1 MLFINTLKKYINILF
16 ILAFVGLLFGCSQF
30 SQNRLLDSDYRL
42 EGDIYSHA
50 NIPDNAEITLSIS
63 PLDIVS
69 SNNETYSYHFKTN
82 KVSRVVYF
90 KANIPDHL
98 MTNKKPLGISVR
110 IEKDEALIMMTN
122 KIVPLP
128 LLSSEKISL
137 PVLSMQ

>member
-1 MLFINTLKKYINILF
+1 MLFINTFKKYINILF

-30 SQNRLLDSDYRL
+30 SKNRLPDSDYSI
-42 EGDIYSHA
+42 EGDIYSNT

-63 PLDIVS
+63 PLEMNV
-69 SNNETYSYHFKTN
+69 SNNEAYSYHFKTN
-82 KVSRVVYF
+82 KISRAVYF
-90 KANIPDHL
+90 KANIPDHIA
-98 MTNKKPLGISVR
+98 MSKKPLGISVR